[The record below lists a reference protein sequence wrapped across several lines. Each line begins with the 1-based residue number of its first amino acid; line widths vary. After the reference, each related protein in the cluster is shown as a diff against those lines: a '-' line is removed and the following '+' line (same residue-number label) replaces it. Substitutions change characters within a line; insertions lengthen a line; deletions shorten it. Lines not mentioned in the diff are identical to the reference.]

1 MTKKFPLWINNCHI
15 FAHFVQFWP
24 CYFFSM
30 PFYGRQP
37 TWHEKLV
44 KICGIANFLNFNLA
58 KSNFWLVAI
67 CPIKRHLDYLFR
79 MEEVHVT
86 PSTPFHLDWPG
97 LCASDKGV
105 SYLETDGTDVLAVIF
120 LERVQLVQPLKKEMV
135 KLVFDFS
142 LCIAS
147 SLHSGFFYKNIK
159 IF

>member
-79 MEEVHVT
+79 MEEVQKKIPVFRY
-86 PSTPFHLDWPG
+86 SWCWVQWIVKFL
-97 LCASDKGV
+97 
-105 SYLETDGTDVLAVIF
+105 LACNV
-120 LERVQLVQPLKKEMV
+120 
-135 KLVFDFS
+135 
-142 LCIAS
+142 
-147 SLHSGFFYKNIK
+147 NIK
-159 IF
+159 IVNPMTGIFIMFVSISSWLKWKFTACWWWRIVLPPFGKDNPNAS

>member
-79 MEEVHVT
+79 MEEVLGIQEGH
-86 PSTPFHLDWPG
+86 
-97 LCASDKGV
+97 
-105 SYLETDGTDVLAVIF
+105 ETALIYSIKQYF
-120 LERVQLVQPLKKEMV
+120 
-135 KLVFDFS
+135 
-142 LCIAS
+142 
-147 SLHSGFFYKNIK
+147 LHSEKIIQMPLNWANGNQSKIWFCQIK
-159 IF
+159 IQEISNPLVCRFDLKNLKMVLFAKKN

>member
-67 CPIKRHLDYLFR
+67 CPIKRHLDYLFW
-79 MEEVHVT
+79 MEEVLSCQCKLHFPRKIFFFTKSLKEIAKVNKLILLKNIYIIKLT
-86 PSTPFHLDWPG
+86 KSKPAFSGIQEYSTPI
-97 LCASDKGV
+97 S
-105 SYLETDGTDVLAVIF
+105 
-120 LERVQLVQPLKKEMV
+120 
-135 KLVFDFS
+135 
-142 LCIAS
+142 
-147 SLHSGFFYKNIK
+147 
-159 IF
+159 